1 MALDTAPV
9 RVGDPE
15 RHSAGPLAASLRWGL
30 GWTIVAATLGTSAA
44 CVSTAPAE
52 APIDRDDSYSAC
64 VGELGGMPD
73 AANHHIDA
81 CAAVARASASMH

>member
-1 MALDTAPV
+1 MALDTKPV
-9 RVGDPE
+9 SVDDRA
-15 RHSAGPLAASLRWGL
+15 RHSTGPLAASLRWGL

-44 CVSTAPAE
+44 CVSTAPVE
-52 APIDRDDSYSAC
+52 APIDEDDSYSAC
-64 VGELGGMPD
+64 VSELGDMPD